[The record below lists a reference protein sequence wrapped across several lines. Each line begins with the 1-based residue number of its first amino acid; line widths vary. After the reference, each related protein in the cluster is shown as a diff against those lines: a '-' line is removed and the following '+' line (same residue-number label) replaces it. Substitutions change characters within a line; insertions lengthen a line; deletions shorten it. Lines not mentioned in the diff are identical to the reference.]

1 MVEEV
6 AQNLEFR
13 NVDVLF
19 ESRQYERDR
28 SSSRDS
34 PARAMSALS
43 KAKRN
48 HVFWDSNSRPL
59 CNF

>member
-48 HVFWDSNSRPL
+48 L
-59 CNF
+59 CLMGFEL